1 MSSLNFSPRK
11 YLEQILIS
19 GTTSVIPQKYLI
31 SGIAKSSNVYLIEH
45 NFTKIQVLGMCDEQN
60 L

>member
-1 MSSLNFSPRK
+1 LRSRISLIGVV
-11 YLEQILIS
+11 QIS
-19 GTTSVIPQKYLI
+19 GSISVIPQKYLI

-45 NFTKIQVLGMCDEQN
+45 NFTKTQVLGMCDEQN